1 MRHAAVVGG
10 GVAGLAAAL
19 RLLRRAPDVEVT
31 LFEKQERLGGEI
43 HTEYVDGFVIE
54 AGADSFLTRKPRGV
68 RLCEELGVAGRLV
81 ARQAQH
87 AGTFVRYGG
96 ALHPLP
102 EGLTGMIPTRL
113 DVLAG
118 STLLSAGARAALA
131 DECLAPVPG
140 DLREESIAEFV
151 TRRFGRDVYER
162 IVEPLMAGIYGGN
175 GERLSLDATFPNL
188 RDLERRHGSVTRGL
202 NALRDTSA
210 VNDTPPFVS
219 FAGGMGEFVEHL
231 EARLREASILTN
243 VEVVALE
250 PRTGGGFVLVLG
262 DNARVEADA
271 VILATPAPATARIV
285 RTLDGKLSELHA
297 AIAYAASV
305 TVSVAFRERD
315 LPGPVAGYGYVVPRV
330 EGSDVVAC
338 TVASNKWPGR
348 APEGH
353 VLFRVY
359 LRAHDG
365 GDITR
370 KTDGALVD
378 AARRELKEM
387 YGAARAPVLVRVG
400 RWPVAVPQYTLGHGG
415 RVAEIRGR
423 LTALRALFVAGA
435 AYAGVGI
442 PDCISSGEAA
452 ADAALVY
459 CGAAD
464 GAAGGVSS
472 GQQPRI

>member
-1 MRHAAVVGG
+1 
-10 GVAGLAAAL
+10 
-19 RLLRRAPDVEVT
+19 
-31 LFEKQERLGGEI
+31 
-43 HTEYVDGFVIE
+43 
-54 AGADSFLTRKPRGV
+54 
-68 RLCEELGVAGRLV
+68 
-81 ARQAQH
+81 
-87 AGTFVRYGG
+87 
-96 ALHPLP
+96 
-102 EGLTGMIPTRL
+102 
-113 DVLAG
+113 
-118 STLLSAGARAALA
+118 
-131 DECLAPVPG
+131 
-140 DLREESIAEFV
+140 
-151 TRRFGRDVYER
+151 
-162 IVEPLMAGIYGGN
+162 MAGIYGGN

-202 NALRDTSA
+202 NTLRDTSA

-231 EARLREASILTN
+231 EARLRAASILTN

-285 RTLDGKLSELHA
+285 RTLDRELSELHA

-315 LPGPVAGYGYVVPRV
+315 LPGPVGGYGYVVPRV

-378 AARRELKEM
+378 AAQRELNEM

-423 LTALRALFVAGA
+423 LTGLGALFVAGA

-452 ADAALVY
+452 ADAAIAHY
-459 CGAAD
+459 GAAD
-464 GAAGGVSS
+464 GADGGVSS
-472 GQQPRI
+472 SQQPGI